1 MRMCLGRMKA
11 WPFLTGPSGGGVEVV
26 ETSYFQ
32 GQVWPGMV
40 GGEPQCACAVSALLL
55 PAGWAY
61 TLTLSNYLSHIS
73 PPHHRSQP
81 QQHQQKIVSFHQNF
95 PQEKTQQYQE
105 YSWNLSVFWLH
116 HQMLWNDLISVV
128 QIFSKPF
135 SCDNMVWWKTFVRFR
150 ATELWK
156 WQQQFVSCANEVG
169 WWQQIFFGD
178 WNIFLCRR
186 TRTKSASS
194 SGGSGSGAQSGGG
207 HPHLHLQAGHSFE
220 SHDRLP
226 DNYRWGGI

>member
-1 MRMCLGRMKA
+1 MAAIRHGCLWKVTDTNNGNTEVMRMCLGRMKA

-105 YSWNLSVFWLH
+105 YSWNLSVFWLFDYIIKC
-116 HQMLWNDLISVV
+116 LWCLLFKYFLNPFLVTTWYGGKLLSV
-128 QIFSKPF
+128 SE
-135 SCDNMVWWKTFVRFR
+135 R
-150 ATELWK
+150 
-156 WQQQFVSCANEVG
+156 
-169 WWQQIFFGD
+169 
-178 WNIFLCRR
+178 
-186 TRTKSASS
+186 
-194 SGGSGSGAQSGGG
+194 
-207 HPHLHLQAGHSFE
+207 
-220 SHDRLP
+220 
-226 DNYRWGGI
+226 